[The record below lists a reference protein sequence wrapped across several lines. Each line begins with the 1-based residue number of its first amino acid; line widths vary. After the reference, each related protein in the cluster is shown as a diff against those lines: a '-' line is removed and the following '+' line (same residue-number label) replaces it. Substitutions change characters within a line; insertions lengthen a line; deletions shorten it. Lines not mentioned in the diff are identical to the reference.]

1 MNAIQ
6 AFVPPDIVKTFATFL
21 NFYYIAR
28 RDVITEDSLKQL
40 SVALQKFH
48 EARQVFSGTV
58 RAVGP
63 SAFSLP
69 RQHAMVHYYNHI
81 KNFGAPNG
89 LCSSITELK
98 HITAVK
104 RPWRR
109 SNKHAALS
117 QMLKSNERLDKLAA
131 ARVDFTARGMLADS
145 CLIQAIKDAL
155 MDHDNDGDPMDED
168 ASDSDES
175 DSDAS
180 STLSTFGAGRV
191 DTRTISTT
199 APADDAETD
208 TPDDTDMNAADIDND
223 RLPSPTPLDDDEEDD
238 CGPVESGPLM
248 NEVRLVSKKG
258 KEPSYGCRT
267 DSNITHSTHTKISHI
282 TCCPRS
288 KDWPTR
294 SR

>member
-6 AFVPPDIVKTFATFL
+6 AFVPTDIVKTFATFL

-28 RDVITEDSLKQL
+28 RDFITEDSLKQL
-40 SVALQKFH
+40 SVALEKFH
-48 EARQVFSGTV
+48 EACQVFSGTV

-89 LCSSITELK
+89 LCSSITESK

-117 QMLKSNERLDKLAA
+117 QMLKSNKRLDKLAA

-155 MDHDNDGDPMDED
+155 TDHDNEDPTDKD
-168 ASDSDES
+168 ASGSES
-175 DSDAS
+175 DSDTS
-180 STLSTFGAGRV
+180 STLSTFGAGHA
-191 DTRTISTT
+191 DTQNIGITIST
-199 APADDAETD
+199 
-208 TPDDTDMNAADIDND
+208 DMLKQTLPMIPTLPPISTMIGCLHRH
-223 RLPSPTPLDDDEEDD
+223 RLTMIKRTIVGL
-238 CGPVESGPLM
+238 L
-248 NEVRLVSKKG
+248 NQVRS
-258 KEPSYGCRT
+258 
-267 DSNITHSTHTKISHI
+267 
-282 TCCPRS
+282 
-288 KDWPTR
+288 
-294 SR
+294 

>member
-6 AFVPPDIVKTFATFL
+6 AFVPADIVKTFATFL

-40 SVALQKFH
+40 SVALEKFH

-89 LCSSITELK
+89 LCSSITESK

-155 MDHDNDGDPMDED
+155 TDHDNKDPMDED
-168 ASDSDES
+168 VSGSES
-175 DSDAS
+175 DSDTS
-180 STLSTFGAGRV
+180 STLSTFGAGHA
-191 DTRTISTT
+191 DTRNIGITIST
-199 APADDAETD
+199 DDAETD
-208 TPDDTDMNAADIDND
+208 TPDDTDTPADIDND

-258 KEPSYGCRT
+258 KEPLHGCCT
-267 DSNITHSTHTKISHI
+267 YSNITRSAHAKISHI